1 MREVRRHPLTRR
13 AFLHSAGAALAL
25 PFIEQLAPAAPAH
38 AKPPL
43 RFGVFTV
50 TGGTVIESWKP
61 KAVGTLDKLPS
72 ILRPLE
78 FAKDEL
84 LVVSGLSHHGRS
96 EGLNAHEH
104 CALMHLTGAE
114 TVKKVD
120 GKLVSAPS
128 VDQVAARAVGDQ
140 TFLPS
145 LEIGLSNHETQYSW
159 RSADTRVPYEAN
171 PRLVF
176 DRMFRGRAPVVPNW
190 RTPPPPPTPPPRFL
204 SIRSTTRST
213 RAS

>member
-1 MREVRRHPLTRR
+1 MPHLHPLTRR
-13 AFLHSAGAALAL
+13 AFLRGAGATMAL
-25 PFIEQLAPAAPAH
+25 PFLEQFAPAAQPGA
-38 AKPPL
+38 AVKPPL

-50 TGGTVIESWKP
+50 TGGTVLESWKP
-61 KAVGTLDKLPS
+61 KETGALGKLPS
-72 ILRPLE
+72 ILKPLE

-84 LVVSGLSHHGRS
+84 LVLSGLCHHGRS

-114 TVKKVD
+114 IVKKVD

-128 VDQVAARAVGDQ
+128 VDQVAARAVGDL

-159 RSADTRVPYEAN
+159 RA
-171 PRLVF
+171 
-176 DRMFRGRAPVVPNW
+176 
-190 RTPPPPPTPPPRFL
+190 
-204 SIRSTTRST
+204 
-213 RAS
+213 